1 LPDFSGTIY
10 QNGEKYTRLPHH
22 TYTKISNGRKIDQ
35 MYQHLTLQY
44 PPEFT
49 QTAISWTKNLPSG
62 NPAAD
67 FNASVVQL
75 KIPRGRERLGCA
87 NAGVHKRHAYEVVHR
102 GMLVL
107 FVS

>member
-1 LPDFSGTIY
+1 
-10 QNGEKYTRLPHH
+10 
-22 TYTKISNGRKIDQ
+22 